1 MRKKNRKSKKTL
13 FKTPIIILIFI
24 ALFFLYKLVILRA
37 IAINRVQDF
46 IEDQNADRNNIEIT
60 AAAWDPLKSGGYNVV
75 VKIKDDPDREYSY
88 NYKLITNTRKG
99 LKFDY
104 IKLSS
109 VSKNGREDYNPKY
122 GKLENWAIVVWEQVR
137 GV

>member
-1 MRKKNRKSKKTL
+1 MKKTKKTL
-13 FKTPIIILIFI
+13 FKISIIILIFI

-60 AAAWDPLKSGGYNVV
+60 VAAWDPLKSGGYNVI
-75 VKIKDDPDREYSY
+75 VKIKDDPDSKYSY

-104 IKLSS
+104 IELSS
-109 VSKNGREDYNPKY
+109 VINIKNGREVYNPKY
-122 GKLENWAIVVWEQVR
+122 GKLEN
-137 GV
+137 